1 MAKPLLLLAIALAG
15 LGAGGGAAFGVSA
28 LAGPADA
35 APAAAAEPDYA
46 FVPTGPVL
54 APLVFADGRLAGYV
68 SIETQL
74 QVPADQAEAI
84 AARMPL
90 LLHEINL
97 RTFRAP
103 MAAGPDGLLP
113 NLSLYRKIVDQ
124 AAPKAF
130 GPGVVRKA
138 AIVQARPA

>member
-1 MAKPLLLLAIALAG
+1 MPKPLFLLAIALAG
-15 LGAGGGAAFGVSA
+15 LGVGGGAAFGVRA
-28 LAGPADA
+28 LTAVPAGPQV
-35 APAAAAEPDYA
+35 AAEPDWA

-54 APLVFADGRLAGYV
+54 APLVFPDGRLAGYV
-68 SIETQL
+68 AIETQL

-84 AARMPL
+84 TARMPL

-97 RTFRAP
+97 RTFRTP

-113 NLSLYRKIVDQ
+113 NLKLYRAIVDQ
-124 AAPKAF
+124 AAPAAF
-130 GPGVVRKA
+130 GAGVVKRA